1 MKSKLAEI
9 YCLTRISSLNEHDP
23 ICTQSYLR
31 VCRNLPEGTFQGV
44 TMADCNA
51 NCSETRGFP
60 HFCKMGPT
68 MQSGWIVGGLAL
80 LFAVIGSVESSCT
93 VTPAKVETT
102 CKLA

>member
-1 MKSKLAEI
+1 MNMIQFVHSRICGCAVICQKGRSKVLQWQTAMQ
-9 YCLTRISSLNEHDP
+9 TVRR
-23 ICTQSYLR
+23 R
-31 VCRNLPEGTFQGV
+31 V
-44 TMADCNA
+44 
-51 NCSETRGFP
+51 P